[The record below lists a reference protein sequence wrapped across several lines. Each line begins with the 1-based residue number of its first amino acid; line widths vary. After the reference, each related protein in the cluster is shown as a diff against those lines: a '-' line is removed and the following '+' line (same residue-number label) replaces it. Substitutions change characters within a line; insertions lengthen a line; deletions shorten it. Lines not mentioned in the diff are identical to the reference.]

1 MAAADSGGPLS
12 ISERL
17 RGGGVKEGGIAADE
31 AEDEGGKK
39 RDSPCGRSIPGICPD
54 SYEFPTD
61 PAILS
66 RPPPCTS
73 TVASNRGGWQQGLDY
88 VRWIFSPRHVVEWK
102 CSLLLFFFF
111 FSFFWKGRSSFDR
124 VSNRIFSFLFSSSF
138 SLVWKN
144 LGI

>member
-1 MAAADSGGPLS
+1 M
-12 ISERL
+12 
-17 RGGGVKEGGIAADE
+17 KEGGVAADE

-73 TVASNRGGWQQGLDY
+73 TESGRVATGTRLRALDIFSAPRGGM
-88 VRWIFSPRHVVEWK
+88 EM
-102 CSLLLFFFF
+102 
-111 FSFFWKGRSSFDR
+111 
-124 VSNRIFSFLFSSSF
+124 
-138 SLVWKN
+138 
-144 LGI
+144 